1 MAKISHSDDPVLRL
15 SLKVLTKDLRELR
28 QLVEEQ
34 AEDEGLWF
42 IAQYASEGYLQHEL
56 RRLHAEVERVTR
68 WVDDGPA

>member
-1 MAKISHSDDPVLRL
+1 MSESNPDDPVLRL

-28 QLVEEQ
+28 RLVDEQ

-42 IAQYASEGYLQHEL
+42 IVCYASEGYLQHEL

-68 WVDDGPA
+68 WVDDQPF